1 MPTGVVHAVPS
12 IRSSSSIADRNPFH
26 TPLTSLRSPRPC
38 FHLHTCKALTLVSC
52 YPEDW
57 PLLVVCPTSLRHTW
71 VMAIQT
77 WTSARQIAT
86 FGSSPP
92 PQIGTDWPPRR
103 GWPWDRGIPRR
114 EAATSPPFQ
123 ETTAAAP
130 GDPTSR
136 WSAMTWQRK

>member
-1 MPTGVVHAVPS
+1 MGLGKTVQ
-12 IRSSSSIADRNPFH
+12 
-26 TPLTSLRSPRPC
+26 
-38 FHLHTCKALTLVSC
+38 ALTLVSC